1 MLTEPQEF
9 REKILL
15 EPVSQGADTLR
26 IISGYA
32 SHTMASWH
40 ISQIREMF
48 GKSVNIELIVGM
60 CKKDMMFRPVHEG
73 FREIMNTSPFF
84 TCKYISEA
92 KTVHTKLYL
101 WEKEGRAFTAY
112 GGSANYTQPA
122 FFGQNDEAMFDCN
135 PDEAE
140 VYIDKREARSMLC
153 TAPEIEEHITI
164 IDRPQKLIVPSAK
177 TEKLSAVSARALE
190 LPSVRIPLT
199 DRSGQVPARSG
210 INWGQIDSRNR
221 DQAYLSV
228 PADTARSGFF
238 PERGIYFTAVT
249 DDNIT
254 LTLNRGQDNGK
265 GITTPLDNSQLGA
278 YIRKRLGLSGGAF
291 VTRDDLDRYGRT
303 YITFYKL
310 DDEMYFMDF
319 SRTEGRS

>member
-1 MLTEPQEF
+1 MRNKQEM
-9 REKILL
+9 RDKVLL

-26 IISGYA
+26 IISGYS
-32 SHTMASWH
+32 SHAMASWH
-40 ISQIREMF
+40 ISQIRELF

-60 CKKDMMFRPVHEG
+60 CLTDMLFRPVHNS
-73 FREIMNTSPFF
+73 FMEIMRNSPFF
-84 TCKYISEA
+84 TCRYIVQGGTDHS
-92 KTVHTKLYL
+92 KTYL
-101 WEKEGRAFTAY
+101 WEKDGRPLAAY
-112 GGSANYTQPA
+112 TGSANYTQSA
-122 FFGQNDEAMFDCN
+122 FFGTRRETLTVYDIE
-135 PDEAE
+135 EAE
-140 VYIDKREARSMLC
+140 EVLDEVEADSMLC
-153 TAPEIEEHITI
+153 TDPEIEEHITI
-164 IDRPQKLIVPSAK
+164 TDRPQKLIVPSAK
-177 TEKLSAVSARALE
+177 TEKLSAVSALH
-190 LPSVRIPLT
+190 LGLQSVRIPLT

-210 INWGQIDSRNR
+210 LNWGQRDSRNR

-278 YIRKRLGLSGGAF
+278 YIRRRLGLASGAF
-291 VTRDDLDRYGRT
+291 VNRSDLDRYGRT
-303 YITFYKL
+303 DVTFYKL

-319 SRTEGRS
+319 SQPEGRN